1 MNYDTL
7 LSLIGHYGYFALFF
21 ALWLGIVGM
30 PIPDEVVVMTGGAAA
45 GSERPPDAR
54 SPDGLVT
61 VVERGRTGKV
71 RGIRGMGNLAGRRE
85 EEP

>member
-1 MNYDTL
+1 V
-7 LSLIGHYGYFALFF
+7 
-21 ALWLGIVGM
+21 IVDFG
-30 PIPDEVVVMTGGAAA
+30 PAAPPEWVIRAAA

-61 VVERGRTGKV
+61 VVERGRTGKD